1 MDFRMKL
8 PTYPIDGNQALRSSG
23 LRYTRVLTSP
33 FYALTF
39 AKAPVA
45 GFRPCELRFS
55 FLFDSFHFFSFDFLF
70 LLFSL
75 NFSSLF
81 FLFFVFFFF
90 FYIFCFFSSFLY
102 FSLALTFAW
111 VALPG
116 FRPSEPLKG

>member
-1 MDFRMKL
+1 MKL

-55 FLFDSFHFFSFDFLF
+55 FLFDSFHFFSFDFLRSF
-70 LLFSL
+70 LCIFLFC
-75 NFSSLF
+75 SLF
-81 FLFFVFFFF
+81 FFLHFLLLLFFC
-90 FYIFCFFSSFLY
+90 IFL
-102 FSLALTFAW
+102 LL
-111 VALPG
+111 
-116 FRPSEPLKG
+116 